1 MKLIAISAVAVV
13 VALSGCATQ
22 IPTTLTLK
30 DPHHRHIND
39 EVAATDEATAR
50 RCVENMLNAS
60 PAVSATDISTKVI
73 GTGRNV
79 IVDVDATLLD
89 VGFFGRSLPV
99 SFRCTGVNG
108 MMSTTW
114 TGGLKGG

>member
-1 MKLIAISAVAVV
+1 MKLSVLSAVV
-13 VALSGCATQ
+13 VVMALSACATP
-22 IPTTLTLK
+22 IPKTLKLK

-39 EVAATDEATAR
+39 EVAATDEGTAR

-60 PAVSATDISTKVI
+60 PAVSATDISTNVI
-73 GTGRNV
+73 GTGRNI
-79 IVDVDATLLD
+79 IVDVNATLLD